1 MRSNRVLYMH
11 RTVHTHAGMQGNS
24 VYKAKNEGALTGFPT
39 LYMEENTKEQVTL
52 AEDST
57 QLS

>member
-11 RTVHTHAGMQGNS
+11 RTVHTNAGMQGNS

-39 LYMEENTKEQVTL
+39 LYMEENTKSRL
-52 AEDST
+52 
-57 QLS
+57 L